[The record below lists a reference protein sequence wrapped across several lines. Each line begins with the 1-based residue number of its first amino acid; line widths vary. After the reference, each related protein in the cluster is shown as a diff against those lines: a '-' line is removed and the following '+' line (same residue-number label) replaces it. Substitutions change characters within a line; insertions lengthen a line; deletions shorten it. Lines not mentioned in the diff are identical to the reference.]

1 MKEVVWSSSLLFLYP
16 FFLTFHLSRCRVSIP
31 QTSKPPQQQEINLEL
46 AQSVFCPRNTEQTQA
61 QPPRPQKHV
70 CFSCPCCLVPPHTCL
85 TLTSGI
91 SSVFK
96 KHTVCT
102 HFSSFGFLWKSAFR
116 ASFLFAFLFI
126 SLLKVVNRCPAL
138 EATVGKQRL
147 LGGLERDQVSRE
159 VSFSDVNIV
168 SPKATPRSAGAT
180 QGRARLGWVS
190 RKLPGFAQGNTLGI

>member
-1 MKEVVWSSSLLFLYP
+1 MKEVVWSPSLLFLYP
-16 FFLTFHLSRCRVSIP
+16 FSLSISLDVGSLYLRPPNLHNSRKSTQNWPSLCSVLGTQNRHRHSHPVLRS
-31 QTSKPPQQQEINLEL
+31 TS
-46 AQSVFCPRNTEQTQA
+46 A
-61 QPPRPQKHV
+61 
-70 CFSCPCCLVPPHTCL
+70 LVVPAVLCHHTPAS

-91 SSVFK
+91 SSMFK

-102 HFSSFGFLWKSAFR
+102 HFPSFGFLWKSAFR